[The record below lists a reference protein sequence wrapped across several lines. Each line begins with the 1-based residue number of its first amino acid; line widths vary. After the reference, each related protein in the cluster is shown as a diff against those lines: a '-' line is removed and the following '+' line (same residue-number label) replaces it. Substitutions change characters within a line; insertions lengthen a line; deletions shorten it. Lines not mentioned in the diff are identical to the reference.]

1 MKGKRVFILALSL
14 SALFLLLLYA
24 EAAERGAYAGLTL
37 CLRVIVPSLFPF
49 FVAARLLSCLGLA
62 EYLGIYAS
70 PLMVRLFRVGGE
82 GAAVFVIGVSGGY
95 PLGAVTVAN
104 LFRDGRIKKE
114 EAERLLAFCDNS
126 GPAFIIGAAG
136 VGIFESAAAGLLLYL
151 THILAAALVGILG
164 SFPRKKASPPPRRQ
178 VVRIRSVGLAEALTE
193 GIRSSSLALLGICG
207 FVIFFSA
214 LVSVLD
220 GMGLFGTLA
229 GALALRTGA
238 ELRFIR
244 AALTGVAELG
254 SGIGSM
260 GGLPALPRNLALAAG
275 ILGWGGLSVHC
286 QALSVLSGTGLSA
299 RRHWSGKLLHA
310 ALAAVLTYLAASLFL

>member
-1 MKGKRVFILALSL
+1 MKRKRILILTLSL
-14 SALFLLLLYA
+14 SALIILLLHA
-24 EAAERGAYAGLTL
+24 EEAESGAYAGLQL

-62 EYLGIYAS
+62 EYLGIYAA
-70 PLMVRLFRVGGE
+70 PLMDRLFRVGGE
-82 GAAVFVIGVSGGY
+82 GAAGVVRGVSGGY
-95 PLGAVTVAN
+95 PLGAVTIAN
-104 LFRDGRIKKE
+104 LYRDGRIKKE
-114 EAERLLAFCDNS
+114 EAEHLLAFCDNS

-136 VGIFESAAAGLLLYL
+136 VGIFGSAAAGLLLYL
-151 THILAAALVGILG
+151 THILAAALVGILS
-164 SFPRKKASPPPRRQ
+164 SFARKKSSSPQRRPA
-178 VVRIRSVGLAEALTE
+178 VRIRSVGLAEALTE

-220 GMGLFGTLA
+220 GLGLFGTLA
-229 GALALRTGA
+229 GTLALRTGA

-244 AALTGVAELG
+244 AALTGIAELG

-260 GGLPALPRNLALAAG
+260 DGLTARRRTWRWPPLFWAGAAFRCTVRPSGPR
-275 ILGWGGLSVHC
+275 
-286 QALSVLSGTGLSA
+286 GTGLSA

-310 ALAAVLTYLAASLFL
+310 ALSAAIAYLAASLLQR